1 MTAFD
6 GKVVLITGGTRGI
19 GRACA
24 AYFAGRGAQVAIC
37 GRSLETATAAANE
50 LGHGTRAFQ
59 ADMAD
64 PDAPAALIAS
74 VEDAFGPV
82 AILVNNAGL
91 ARDTLLMRMKDD
103 DWAQVIDTDLTGV
116 FRCCRAVVR
125 GMMKQRW
132 GRIINISSVIGIVG
146 QAGQANYAAAKAGLL
161 GLTRSLARE
170 LGSRNITVNAV
181 APGIILPPP
190 GKGPGYLRKIRGR
203 TLLGTHGSIHH
214 ITDSV
219 LFLLKNDFI
228 TGETLFVDGGEN
240 LKRKRYAPSVR

>member
-6 GKVVLITGGTRGI
+6 GKVVLITGGTRGS

-181 APGIILPPP
+181 APGLIETDMTAVIQGEMREAMLARIPLGRAGHPEEIA
-190 GKGPGYLRKIRGR
+190 GLVGYLA
-203 TLLGTHGSIHH
+203 SE
-214 ITDSV
+214 SAAY
-219 LFLLKNDFI
+219 I
-228 TGETLFVDGGEN
+228 TGATIAIDGG
-240 LKRKRYAPSVR
+240 LTMH

>member
-91 ARDTLLMRMKDD
+91 ARDTLPC
-103 DWAQVIDTDLTGV
+103 A
-116 FRCCRAVVR
+116 
-125 GMMKQRW
+125 
-132 GRIINISSVIGIVG
+132 
-146 QAGQANYAAAKAGLL
+146 
-161 GLTRSLARE
+161 
-170 LGSRNITVNAV
+170 
-181 APGIILPPP
+181 
-190 GKGPGYLRKIRGR
+190 
-203 TLLGTHGSIHH
+203 
-214 ITDSV
+214 
-219 LFLLKNDFI
+219 
-228 TGETLFVDGGEN
+228 
-240 LKRKRYAPSVR
+240 

>member
-1 MTAFD
+1 M
-6 GKVVLITGGTRGI
+6 
-19 GRACA
+19 
-24 AYFAGRGAQVAIC
+24 
-37 GRSLETATAAANE
+37 
-50 LGHGTRAFQ
+50 
-59 ADMAD
+59 
-64 PDAPAALIAS
+64 
-74 VEDAFGPV
+74 EDAFGPV

-181 APGIILPPP
+181 APGLIETDMTAVIQGEMREAMLARIPLGRAGHPEEIA
-190 GKGPGYLRKIRGR
+190 GLVGYLA
-203 TLLGTHGSIHH
+203 SE
-214 ITDSV
+214 SAAY
-219 LFLLKNDFI
+219 I
-228 TGETLFVDGGEN
+228 TGATIAIDGG
-240 LKRKRYAPSVR
+240 LTMH

>member
-37 GRSLETATAAANE
+37 GRSLKTATAAANE

-181 APGIILPPP
+181 APGLIETDMTAVIQGEMREAMLARIPLGRAGHPEEIA
-190 GKGPGYLRKIRGR
+190 GLVGYLA
-203 TLLGTHGSIHH
+203 SE
-214 ITDSV
+214 SAAY
-219 LFLLKNDFI
+219 I
-228 TGETLFVDGGEN
+228 TGATIAIDGG
-240 LKRKRYAPSVR
+240 LTMH

>member
-181 APGIILPPP
+181 APGLIETDMTAVIQGEMREAMLARIPLGRAGHPEEIA
-190 GKGPGYLRKIRGR
+190 GLVGYLA
-203 TLLGTHGSIHH
+203 SE
-214 ITDSV
+214 SAAY
-219 LFLLKNDFI
+219 I
-228 TGETLFVDGGEN
+228 TGATTAIDGG
-240 LKRKRYAPSVR
+240 LTMH

>member
-24 AYFAGRGAQVAIC
+24 AYFASRGAQVAIC

-181 APGIILPPP
+181 APGLIETDMTAVIQGEMREAMLARIPLGRAGHPEEIA
-190 GKGPGYLRKIRGR
+190 GLVGYLA
-203 TLLGTHGSIHH
+203 SE
-214 ITDSV
+214 SAAY
-219 LFLLKNDFI
+219 I
-228 TGETLFVDGGEN
+228 TGATIAIDGG
-240 LKRKRYAPSVR
+240 LTMH

>member
-181 APGIILPPP
+181 APGLIETDMTAVIQGEMREAMLARIPLGRILRVEDLMGAFVFLCSPAAAAMA
-190 GKGPGYLRKIRGR
+190 
-203 TLLGTHGSIHH
+203 GTHI
-214 ITDSV
+214 I
-219 LFLLKNDFI
+219 
-228 TGETLFVDGGEN
+228 VDGGV
-240 LKRKRYAPSVR
+240 LTH

>member
-74 VEDAFGPV
+74 VEDACGPV

-181 APGIILPPP
+181 APGLIETDMTAVIQGEMREAMLARIPLGRAGHPEEIA
-190 GKGPGYLRKIRGR
+190 GLVGYLA
-203 TLLGTHGSIHH
+203 SE
-214 ITDSV
+214 SAAY
-219 LFLLKNDFI
+219 I
-228 TGETLFVDGGEN
+228 TGATIAIDGG
-240 LKRKRYAPSVR
+240 LTMH

>member
-181 APGIILPPP
+181 APGLIETDMTAVIQGEMREAMLARIPLGRAGHPEEIA
-190 GKGPGYLRKIRGR
+190 GLVGYLA
-203 TLLGTHGSIHH
+203 SE
-214 ITDSV
+214 SAAY
-219 LFLLKNDFI
+219 I
-228 TGETLFVDGGEN
+228 TGATIAIDGG
-240 LKRKRYAPSVR
+240 LTMH

>member
-6 GKVVLITGGTRGI
+6 GKVALITGGTRGI

-132 GRIINISSVIGIVG
+132 GRIINISSVTGIVG

-181 APGIILPPP
+181 APGLIETDMTAVIQGEMREAMLARIPLGRAGHPEEIA
-190 GKGPGYLRKIRGR
+190 GLVGYLA
-203 TLLGTHGSIHH
+203 SE
-214 ITDSV
+214 SAAY
-219 LFLLKNDFI
+219 I
-228 TGETLFVDGGEN
+228 TGATIAIDGG
-240 LKRKRYAPSVR
+240 LTMH

>member
-1 MTAFD
+1 MTGFD
-6 GKVVLITGGTRGI
+6 GKVVLVTGGSRGI

-24 AYFAGRGAQVAIC
+24 AHFANGGAQVAIC
-37 GRSLETATAAANE
+37 GRSLDTATAAANE
-50 LGHGTRAFQ
+50 IGHGTRAFQ
-59 ADMAD
+59 ADLAE
-64 PDAPAALIAS
+64 PEAPAALISA
-74 VEDAFGPV
+74 VEEAFGPI

-132 GRIINISSVIGIVG
+132 GRIINISSVIGILG

-181 APGIILPPP
+181 APGLIETDMTAVIQGEMREAMLARIPLGRAGHPEEVA
-190 GKGPGYLRKIRGR
+190 GLVAYLA
-203 TLLGTHGSIHH
+203 SEAAAY
-214 ITDSV
+214 
-219 LFLLKNDFI
+219 I
-228 TGETLFVDGGEN
+228 TGATIAIDGG
-240 LKRKRYAPSVR
+240 LTMH

>member
-181 APGIILPPP
+181 APGLIETDMTAVIHGEMREAMLARIPLGRAGHPEEIA
-190 GKGPGYLRKIRGR
+190 GLVGYLA
-203 TLLGTHGSIHH
+203 SE
-214 ITDSV
+214 SAAY
-219 LFLLKNDFI
+219 I
-228 TGETLFVDGGEN
+228 TGATIAIDGG
-240 LKRKRYAPSVR
+240 LTMH

>member
-1 MTAFD
+1 MTAVD

-181 APGIILPPP
+181 APGLIETDMTAVIQGEMREAMLARIPLGRAGHPEEIA
-190 GKGPGYLRKIRGR
+190 GLVGYLA
-203 TLLGTHGSIHH
+203 SE
-214 ITDSV
+214 SAAY
-219 LFLLKNDFI
+219 I
-228 TGETLFVDGGEN
+228 TGATIAIDGG
-240 LKRKRYAPSVR
+240 LTMH

>member
-6 GKVVLITGGTRGI
+6 GKVALITGGTRGI

-181 APGIILPPP
+181 APGLIETDMTAVIQGEMREAMLARIPLGRAGHPEEIA
-190 GKGPGYLRKIRGR
+190 GLVGYLA
-203 TLLGTHGSIHH
+203 SE
-214 ITDSV
+214 SAAY
-219 LFLLKNDFI
+219 I
-228 TGETLFVDGGEN
+228 TGATIAIDGG
-240 LKRKRYAPSVR
+240 LTMH

>member
-1 MTAFD
+1 MTGFD
-6 GKVVLITGGTRGI
+6 GKVVLVTGGSRGI

-24 AYFAGRGAQVAIC
+24 AHFANRGAQVAIC
-37 GRSLETATAAANE
+37 GRSLDTATAAANE
-50 LGHGTRAFQ
+50 IGHGTRAFQ
-59 ADMAD
+59 ADLAE
-64 PDAPAALIAS
+64 PEAPAALISA
-74 VEDAFGPV
+74 VEEAFGPI

-132 GRIINISSVIGIVG
+132 GRIINISSVIGILG

-181 APGIILPPP
+181 APGLIETDMTAVIQGEMREAMLARIPLGRAGHPEEVA
-190 GKGPGYLRKIRGR
+190 GLVAYLA
-203 TLLGTHGSIHH
+203 SEAAAY
-214 ITDSV
+214 
-219 LFLLKNDFI
+219 I
-228 TGETLFVDGGEN
+228 TGATIAIDGG
-240 LKRKRYAPSVR
+240 LTMH

>member
-6 GKVVLITGGTRGI
+6 GKVALITGGTRGI

-24 AYFAGRGAQVAIC
+24 AYFASRGAQVAIC

-181 APGIILPPP
+181 APGLIETDMTAVIQGEMREAMLARIPLGRAGHPEEIA
-190 GKGPGYLRKIRGR
+190 GLVGYLA
-203 TLLGTHGSIHH
+203 SE
-214 ITDSV
+214 SAAY
-219 LFLLKNDFI
+219 I
-228 TGETLFVDGGEN
+228 TGATIAIDGG
-240 LKRKRYAPSVR
+240 LTMH